1 MLKFKSMRKNE
12 FDKYVKE
19 AVMKIAEEYTTAGF
33 CKKEESMDIAKT
45 IFEQYLPNGL
55 ETEGQFL
62 FNIVNDNE
70 EKVGIIWYG
79 IAKEN
84 EAFICDLIIFEKYR
98 RKGYG
103 KLAMTLLEEHV
114 KSMGINKI
122 TLHVFGHNQ
131 PAIAL
136 YEKMG
141 YKTFS
146 MHMAKEI

>member
-1 MLKFKSMRKNE
+1 MR
-12 FDKYVKE
+12 
-19 AVMKIAEEYTTAGF
+19 
-33 CKKEESMDIAKT
+33 
-45 IFEQYLPNGL
+45 
-55 ETEGQFL
+55 
-62 FNIVNDNE
+62 
-70 EKVGIIWYG
+70 
-79 IAKEN
+79 
-84 EAFICDLIIFEKYR
+84 
-98 RKGYG
+98 
-103 KLAMTLLEEHV
+103 LLEEHV